1 MKRSIRSSS
10 VLLFV
15 LLPILLTTDGLPQRS
30 MSARAG
36 DVANGEIVR
45 EADGHLLLNVKP
57 CAEGDAQSYIDFHE
71 PYGKRSLGNKSCP
84 NGRAYE
90 AFSIEQQ

>member
-1 MKRSIRSSS
+1 MRLSR
-10 VLLFV
+10 VLLLV

-30 MSARAG
+30 IAARVG

-45 EADGHLLLNVKP
+45 ESDGRLLLNVKP
-57 CAEGDAQSYIDFHE
+57 CAEGNADSYIDFHQ
-71 PYGKRSLGNKSCP
+71 PYGKRSLGQKTCP
-84 NGRAYE
+84 NGRSYE